1 MTHRME
7 TPSRPLRLFVGAMV
21 VLGLLWAVPASSATA
36 QDVQDARRLMQQQ
49 GMTEEDVLRQLQAS
63 GISRAELRSR
73 LQAAGLDG
81 GMADMYFDRMEGRG
95 SGPLPEPSSDFLRAI
110 GGMEG
115 DGQTSSGAASGR
127 SEPRLQDLGPTIFGR
142 SLFRRDSDQF
152 DPILTGPVPGDYR
165 LGPDDQIQLF
175 ITGDVETVHQL
186 AVTREGALIIPDVGQ
201 IFVNGLT
208 LAQLEARLFDELGR
222 VYSGVR
228 RGSEATTRFH
238 VSLGQLRL
246 NQVFIIGEVE
256 RPGAYQV
263 PATATIFNA
272 LYLAEGPT
280 RSGSFRNVQLRRS
293 GQVVRT
299 LDVYDYLVRG
309 DSRDDV
315 RLEQGDVIFVPPV
328 GPQVRVEGD
337 VRRSGSAE
345 QRDVNLLREQLTQ
358 LNNELRTAHLEMDR
372 FLQVNPTIRRR
383 NEAMETARRNG
394 GVLDSTLVD
403 VSPVVEF
410 EYDQRRRNISSIL
423 SVVQTVEEQLQEVRR
438 EEVLRPSTMT
448 LYEVVDGE
456 SLEDVLTFAG
466 GPRANAFLRR
476 VQIDRIL
483 PPGEREPGR
492 DRVLLDA
499 DLNALTSTDRTV
511 EILDGD
517 IIRVFPV
524 SDERRNRVAVV
535 GEVNRPGDYEYRAG
549 MTAWDLIRRADGLH
563 TSAYRSTAHVRRL
576 VPADSSVVLI
586 PLSLEVDEGGNSR
599 QDVELMDLDEVR
611 VFGRAALINPRNV
624 QISGEVKQPG
634 SYELAQGMTVRDV
647 ILMAGGFTPGAVQY
661 EAEVA
666 RMVSRPT
673 YSDTLATV
681 VRVPLDLSLAPTT
694 GPDSQAEAGRLGA
707 RAQVPADFELEDG
720 DRVFVRPM
728 PGYQPV
734 ETVEVR
740 GEVLFP
746 GFYPVEA
753 RFETVARMI
762 QKAGGATNAAYVEGF
777 RVIRDSI
784 PVAVDLMR
792 ALENPGGS
800 DDVVL
805 EPGDELIMPAFDPTV
820 QILGS
825 VQFETRVLY
834 REGMGLEEYLD
845 RAGGMLESGDFR
857 RVNVEYAN
865 GSRSAV
871 RRKLLLFRSTPSV
884 EPGSTIYVPPKPPA
898 SGLNLDQFLTRTV
911 SLATAV
917 ATLIIAVNQVR

>member
-1 MTHRME
+1 MTHRIE
-7 TPSRPLRLFVGAMV
+7 STSRRSHLMAGTMLTLGFLFAM
-21 VLGLLWAVPASSATA
+21 PARPALA
-36 QDVQDARRLMQQQ
+36 QDVQEARRLMQQQ
-49 GMTEEDVLRQLQAS
+49 GMTEEDVLRQLEAS

-73 LQAAGLDG
+73 LEAVGLDA

-95 SGPLPEPSSDFLRAI
+95 SGPLPEPSSDFLSAI
-110 GGMEG
+110 GGMNG
-115 DGQTSSGAASGR
+115 DGQTSAGGASRR
-127 SEPRLQDLGPTIFGR
+127 SDTRLQDLGPTIFGR
-142 SLFRRDSDQF
+142 SLFRRESDQF

-175 ITGDVETVHQL
+175 ITGDVETAHQL

-228 RGSEATTRFH
+228 RGADATTRFH
-238 VSLGQLRL
+238 VSLGQLRM
-246 NQVFIIGEVE
+246 NQIFIIGEVE
-256 RPGAYQV
+256 RPGAYQL
-263 PATATIFNA
+263 PATATVFNA

-280 RSGSFRNVQLRRS
+280 RSGSFRTVQLRRS
-293 GQVVRT
+293 GEVVRT

-372 FLQVNPTIRRR
+372 FLQLNPSIRRR
-383 NEAMETARRNG
+383 NEARDAALGSG
-394 GVLDSTLVD
+394 GEVDSTQVQ
-403 VSPVVEF
+403 VPPVVEF

-423 SVVQTVEEQLQEVRR
+423 SVVQTVEEQLEEVRR

-448 LYEVVDGE
+448 LYELVDGE
-456 SLEDVLTFAG
+456 SLEDVITFAG
-466 GPRANAFLRR
+466 GPRATAFLRR

-483 PPGEREPGR
+483 PPAEREPGR

-499 DLNALTSTDRTV
+499 DLNALTSTDRSV
-511 EILDGD
+511 ELLDGD
-517 IIRVFPV
+517 VIRVFPV
-524 SDERRNRVAVV
+524 SDVRRNRVAVV
-535 GEVNRPGDYEYRAG
+535 GEVNRPGDYEYRVG
-549 MTAWDLIRRADGLH
+549 MTAWDLIRRADGLLS
-563 TSAYRSTAHVRRL
+563 TAYRSTAHVRRL
-576 VPADSSVVLI
+576 EPSDSSVVLI
-586 PLSLEVDEGGNSR
+586 PLSLEVDEGGNPT
-599 QDVELMDLDEVR
+599 QNVELMDLDEVR
-611 VFGRAALINPRNV
+611 VFGRATLLNPRSV

-681 VRVPLDLSLAPTT
+681 VRVPLDLSLAPAT
-694 GPDSQAEAGRLGA
+694 GPDSESDTGGLGA
-707 RAQVPADFELEDG
+707 RDQASADLELEDG
-720 DRVFVRPM
+720 DRVFVRPL

-746 GFYPVEA
+746 GFYPVEE
-753 RFETVARMI
+753 RFETVASLI
-762 QKAGGATNAAYVEGF
+762 QKAGGPTDAAYVEGF

-784 PVAVDLMR
+784 PVAVDLIR
-792 ALENPGGS
+792 ALENPEGS

-820 QILGS
+820 QILGA

-834 REGMGLEEYLD
+834 REGMGLAEYLD
-845 RAGGMLESGDFR
+845 RAGGMTDRGDFS

-871 RRKLLLFRSTPSV
+871 HRKLLFFRSTPSV
-884 EPGSTIYVPPKPPA
+884 EPGSTIYVPPKPAA
-898 SGLNLDQFLTRTV
+898 SGFNLDQFLTRTV

-917 ATLIIAVNQVR
+917 ATLVIAVNQVR